1 MHHRAWILFAQ
12 IVLQQVHW
20 HCEPMRT
27 LFLAVVLL
35 ATPVHGQTLSGP
47 AEIID
52 GDSLSV
58 SGISIRLFGIDAPE
72 GKQTCKRSGTAWRC
86 GEEAATQLRNL
97 IGGNPIECR
106 GRDIDV
112 YGRTL
117 GVCSVAG
124 IDINRAMVE
133 AGWATAFRKYSQDY
147 VVEETRARAAHRGI
161 WTSEFQLPQEYRAA
175 QSATRETAPAA
186 LMRRQAAT
194 PVAQTPSGC
203 AIKGNRNRKG
213 QWIYHLPGM
222 PYYAITRA
230 EEMFCSEAQAQ
241 AAGYRRAIVR

>member
-1 MHHRAWILFAQ
+1 MRSLILVA
-12 IVLQQVHW
+12 VLI
-20 HCEPMRT
+20 
-27 LFLAVVLL
+27 A
-35 ATPVHGQTLSGP
+35 APVHAQTLSGP

-58 SGISIRLFGIDAPE
+58 SGISVRLFGIDAPE
-72 GKQTCKRSGTAWRC
+72 GKQTCNRSGTAWRC

-106 GRDIDV
+106 GRDIDT

-117 GVCSVAG
+117 AVCSVAG
-124 IDINRAMVE
+124 IEINRAMVE

-147 VVEETRARAAHRGI
+147 VVEETRAKAAHRGI
-161 WTSEFQLPQEYRAA
+161 WASEFQLPQDYRAA
-175 QSATRETAPAA
+175 QSATRDAAPAA
-186 LMRRQAAT
+186 LVRRQAAA
-194 PVAQTPSGC
+194 PVTQTTSGC

-213 QWIYHLPGM
+213 QRIYHLPRM

-230 EEMFCSEAQAQ
+230 EEMFCSEEQAQ

>member
-1 MHHRAWILFAQ
+1 
-12 IVLQQVHW
+12 
-20 HCEPMRT
+20 MR
-27 LFLAVVLL
+27 FLALAAVLL
-35 ATPVHGQTLSGP
+35 ATPVHAQTLSGS

-52 GDSLSV
+52 GDSLAV
-58 SGISIRLFGIDAPE
+58 SGIWVRLFGIDAPE
-72 GKQTCKRSGTAWRC
+72 GKQTCNRSGTAWRC

-97 IGGNPIECR
+97 IGGNSIECR
-106 GRDIDV
+106 GRDTDT

-117 GVCSVAG
+117 AVCSVAG
-124 IDINRAMVE
+124 IEINRAMVE

-147 VVEETRARAAHRGI
+147 VVEENRAKAAHRGI
-161 WTSEFQLPQEYRAA
+161 WTSEFQLPQEYRAV
-175 QSATRETAPAA
+175 QSARQEAAPAELMRSQPAAPAA
-186 LMRRQAAT
+186 QAT
-194 PVAQTPSGC
+194 SGC